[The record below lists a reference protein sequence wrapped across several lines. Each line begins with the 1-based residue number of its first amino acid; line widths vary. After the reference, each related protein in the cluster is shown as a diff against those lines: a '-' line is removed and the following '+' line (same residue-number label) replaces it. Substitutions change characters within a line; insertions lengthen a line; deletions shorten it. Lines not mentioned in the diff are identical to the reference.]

1 MATKTQSA
9 KKTKIIVANNES
21 KKKQQKEAKDAM
33 EVTPKEDTLDLK
45 PHDHLNVGL
54 VSKAVK
60 SLLKYVHGK
69 DQKAQLFENDD
80 FISLIIT
87 LNKIPEKAKNYKPM
101 PVPLAHP
108 LHDENI
114 EVCFFVKDP
123 IKQYKE
129 MFEQVGVSPKKIL
142 SPAKLKAKYNNFE
155 ARRKLLGSFD
165 LFLCDEAL
173 SNTLPKYLGREFFK
187 SKRYP
192 VSIKI
197 SQTSIAKKYENILK
211 CTFVTIPSGSCLNVR
226 IARTTMTEQQVAEN
240 ITQSINDVVAKLPK
254 KWSNVRSI
262 SIKTSD
268 SVALPIYNKLPDV
281 TARLADGDTQ

>member
-1 MATKTQSA
+1 
-9 KKTKIIVANNES
+9 
-21 KKKQQKEAKDAM
+21 
-33 EVTPKEDTLDLK
+33 
-45 PHDHLNVGL
+45 
-54 VSKAVK
+54 
-60 SLLKYVHGK
+60 LKYVHGK
-69 DQKAQLFENDD
+69 DDQKAQLFENDD

-101 PVPLAHP
+101 PVYVSNLFLSFLTQQGLIKFILFSPLPHP

-155 ARRKLLGSFD
+155 ARRKLLGSYD

-197 SQTSIAKKYENILK
+197 TQTSIAKKYENVLK
-211 CTFVTIPSGSCLNVR
+211 CTFVTIPSGSCL
-226 IARTTMTEQQVAEN
+226 
-240 ITQSINDVVAKLPK
+240 
-254 KWSNVRSI
+254 
-262 SIKTSD
+262 
-268 SVALPIYNKLPDV
+268 
-281 TARLADGDTQ
+281 